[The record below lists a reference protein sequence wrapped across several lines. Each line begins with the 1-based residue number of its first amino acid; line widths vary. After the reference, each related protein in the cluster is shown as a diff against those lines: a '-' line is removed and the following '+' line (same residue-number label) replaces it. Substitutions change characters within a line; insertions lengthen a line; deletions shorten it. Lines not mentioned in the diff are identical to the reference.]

1 MKERLIVRTL
11 LAATVVLLAAACG
24 QKGPLRLPGME
35 GPAAGAITP
44 PLATSPSR
52 TVAP

>member
-1 MKERLIVRTL
+1 MKTRLIVRTL

-24 QKGPLRLPGME
+24 QKGPLRLPSLDH
-35 GPAAGAITP
+35 PAAGAITP
-44 PLATSPSR
+44 PPATSPSR